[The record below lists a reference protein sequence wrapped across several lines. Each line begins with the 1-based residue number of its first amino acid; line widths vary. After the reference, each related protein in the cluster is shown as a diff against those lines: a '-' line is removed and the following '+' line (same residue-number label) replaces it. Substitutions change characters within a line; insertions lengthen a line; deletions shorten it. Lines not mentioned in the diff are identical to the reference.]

1 MGMIVA
7 IIIVILWLVALG
19 YLIGT
24 GWRLANR

>member
-1 MGMIVA
+1 MGLIIAVIV
-7 IIIVILWLVALG
+7 VVLWLIALG